1 MIDATDKFTTICFE
15 ITNHCNKNCKFC
27 TKMTGDKYKIR
38 YTKLE
43 DYKYVIS
50 CINKK
55 DRENFRK
62 VVITGGEPILH
73 PHFIELMNL
82 VREDFPKA
90 EIKVQSNGRLIKRLP
105 QKKLR
110 ILPDIKKVIFSVSH
124 YPGWN
129 DEIKEKYD
137 GNIKTPSIYRRIIRK
152 LTKNN
157 EFIKLICLDYRIP
170 FIKKLRRFISNPFK
184 RGNVYFKDFTGFR
197 DPYIDPN
204 LTKERAKIVRK
215 ACHYMIWII
224 DKKLYSCCVDEVYER
239 FYNTKSISIKFDKN
253 WKKDYFKLPTWRACA
268 HCPQGYN
275 RYKVISLGYEKFTLI
290 SLKER
295 LQFARIKNHA

>member
-1 MIDATDKFTTICFE
+1 MMDATDNFTTIYFE

-50 CINKK
+50 CINKR

-82 VREDFPKA
+82 VRKDFPNA

-110 ILPDIKKVIFSVSH
+110 ILPDIKKIIFSVSY
-124 YPGWN
+124 YPSWN

-137 GNIKTPSIYRRIIRK
+137 GNIKTPLIYRRVIRRI
-152 LTKNN
+152 TKNN
-157 EFIKLICLDYRIP
+157 KFIKLICLDYRFP

-204 LTKERAKIVRK
+204 LTKESAKAVRR
-215 ACHYMIWII
+215 ACHYFIWII
-224 DKKLYSCCVDEVYER
+224 NRKLYSCCVDSVYER
-239 FYNTKSISIKFDKN
+239 YYNTKHVGVEFDKN
-253 WKKDYFKLPTWRACA
+253 WKRNYFKLPTWRACA

-275 RYKVISLGYEKFTLI
+275 RYKVISLGYEKYKLI
-290 SLKER
+290 SLKTR
-295 LQFARIKNHA
+295 LQYARIKSHA